1 MGCLPL
7 AVTTHFC
14 WTRGSKRWLVGTD
27 WSTIWRWSEP
37 HLTVLCID
45 EIVPSYVVVQL
56 NGSDATL
63 FAWLPALAC
72 YIKCACVPV
81 TLCLKVRACTS
92 LCLHVEI
99 NRTDLSR
106 LLRHRTIS
114 EWTMRHQ
121 SIYTLGTSQWGQLLF
136 GVALQFIYLFFYFWY
151 FCSIVTVMQ
160 IQGVTF
166 KFLQNPPII
175 KVVYN

>member
-1 MGCLPL
+1 MGCHLSPSGGHHSIL
-7 AVTTHFC
+7 FDQGFQKIAD
-14 WTRGSKRWLVGTD
+14 RD
-27 WSTIWRWSEP
+27 WSER

-121 SIYTLGTSQWGQLLF
+121 YIGDFTMGSTPFWSCTS
-136 GVALQFIYLFFYFWY
+136 IYLFFNF
-151 FCSIVTVMQ
+151 F
-160 IQGVTF
+160 
-166 KFLQNPPII
+166 
-175 KVVYN
+175 